1 MDIQKTQTRRPT
13 AMAVIPAVFCS
24 LLVLLILLVISY
36 TGFEPSP
43 IEPASDV
50 AISAGFQS
58 IIDESMD
65 LAESAALSVPKQF
78 WLDDDT
84 LVAPQPDPERFGS
97 SDDPSSLG
105 WLLEDAAAILNGQDT
120 LFSTEISLLPG
131 SKATYYLDDSIFAV
145 TWKQSIMNTVYTIS
159 EVKVGHPSQFRRYVA
174 DNIYDNHKLYIPS
187 TMSRMVNAVVGSSA
201 DHYRGRRRGIIVY
214 DGEVKRVDAPETVD
228 ICYVDDDGNLIFS
241 YRGDLNNVEDAQAFV
256 DENSIQFSIS
266 FGPVLVD
273 NGVRCEPP
281 TYVLGEVNDNY
292 ARAALCQLGELH
304 YLVVAANAERGGM
317 HSPNIHEFAEVIDTF
332 GCEKAY
338 TLDGGNTGSIVMN
351 GKLINRT
358 PFGYER
364 AQGDIIYF
372 CTAIP
377 D

>member
-1 MDIQKTQTRRPT
+1 MDIQKTQTRRPA
-13 AMAVIPAVFCS
+13 AMAVVPAVFCS

-65 LAESAALSVPKQF
+65 LAESAALSVPKKF

-84 LVAPQPDPERFGS
+84 LLAPQPDPEQFGS
-97 SDDPSSLG
+97 SDDPASLG

-174 DNIYDNHKLYIPS
+174 DNIYDNH
-187 TMSRMVNAVVGSSA
+187 
-201 DHYRGRRRGIIVY
+201 
-214 DGEVKRVDAPETVD
+214 
-228 ICYVDDDGNLIFS
+228 IF
-241 YRGDLNNVEDAQAFV
+241 G
-256 DENSIQFSIS
+256 
-266 FGPVLVD
+266 
-273 NGVRCEPP
+273 
-281 TYVLGEVNDNY
+281 
-292 ARAALCQLGELH
+292 
-304 YLVVAANAERGGM
+304 
-317 HSPNIHEFAEVIDTF
+317 
-332 GCEKAY
+332 
-338 TLDGGNTGSIVMN
+338 
-351 GKLINRT
+351 
-358 PFGYER
+358 
-364 AQGDIIYF
+364 
-372 CTAIP
+372 
-377 D
+377 

>member
-1 MDIQKTQTRRPT
+1 MKDQFTQNKRPA
-13 AMAVIPAVFCS
+13 AMAAVPAVFS
-24 LLVLLILLVISY
+24 ALLVILILLVIIY
-36 TGFEPSP
+36 TGFEHPP
-43 IEPASDV
+43 IEPAADV
-50 AISAGFQS
+50 TISAKFQS
-58 IIDESMD
+58 LVNEAMTD
-65 LAESAALSVPKQF
+65 AEAAALSVPKRF
-78 WLDDDT
+78 WLDEDT
-84 LVAPQPDPERFGS
+84 IVAPVPNPESYGTT
-97 SDDPSSLG
+97 DDPGTLQ
-105 WLLEDAAAILNGQDT
+105 WLFEDAAWILDEQRT
-120 LFSTEISLLPG
+120 LFSTKTTLLPG
-131 SKATYYLDDSIFAV
+131 TKATYYLDDTIFAV
-145 TWKQSIMNTVYTIS
+145 TWKQSIKNTVYTIS
-159 EVKVGHPSQFRRYVA
+159 EIKISHPSQFRRYVS
-174 DNIYDNHKLYIPS
+174 DGIYDNHKLYIPS

-228 ICYVDDDGNLIFS
+228 VCYVDNKGNLSFS
-241 YRGDLNNVEDAQAFV
+241 YRGDLDSVESAQAFV
-256 DENSIQFSIS
+256 DEHNIQFSIA

-292 ARAALCQLGELH
+292 ARAALCQMDELH

-332 GCEKAY
+332 GCQKAY

-364 AQGDIIYF
+364 AQGDLIYF